1 MATRMLDEPTTV
13 LLGTALASFVSGYL
27 FGVYAI
33 RGYFISPDLVEE
45 RRRFRNDPEESEESD
60 VDEDE
65 VALDHAPNW
74 VNGREADRRQGLSM
88 GAIRE
93 KQQQQPKPAPNYGNS
108 NEECKLVLVVRTDLG
123 MTKGKIAAQCSH
135 ATLACY
141 KTLVRAAPGSPESNI
156 LSRWERLGQ
165 AKIAVQIKSQDE
177 LLELRRKARSL
188 GLTAEVIQDAG
199 RTQIEAGS
207 MTVLGVGPAPKSVVD
222 QITGHLKLL

>member
-88 GAIRE
+88 DAIRE

-123 MTKGKIAAQCSH
+123 MTKGKSPSH
-135 ATLACY
+135 
-141 KTLVRAAPGSPESNI
+141 P
-156 LSRWERLGQ
+156 
-165 AKIAVQIKSQDE
+165 
-177 LLELRRKARSL
+177 
-188 GLTAEVIQDAG
+188 
-199 RTQIEAGS
+199 
-207 MTVLGVGPAPKSVVD
+207 
-222 QITGHLKLL
+222 